1 MAELWWDFRQ
11 FYWAHRE
18 AFRIGAA
25 VFASICVLSVIL
37 LWTMRVVSELS
48 ALRERMSRLADG
60 LALLTDTTEA
70 GMSTL
75 AAQITQANRESQPV
89 KRATRASVQKRV
101 KEAVRKGE
109 RISKIAAHEALSES
123 EVGLHLALS
132 DRDRF
137 RARAIDPVDE
147 AVPSGSLIA

>member
-11 FYWAHRE
+11 YYWAHRE

-25 VFASICVLSVIL
+25 VFGSICVLSLIL

-75 AAQITQANRESQPV
+75 HAQIAQANREIQPV

-109 RISKIAAHEALSES
+109 RISKIAAHESLSES

-132 DRDRF
+132 ERDRF
-137 RARAIDPVDE
+137 RPQTAAPAGD
-147 AVPSGSLIA
+147 AVPDGSLIA